1 MIETYILLNRQPK
14 ITTKLFIYINLFL
27 IILIIYVL
35 TNYQYTIYF
44 NSNAQIK
51 YNNNQFLAKIKTS
64 NKNIK
69 TISQNNKIIINN
81 KEYTYKIYNI
91 DEIPIYEDNQEH
103 QIVYLKIYNLE
114 DYYKIDNYS
123 IDIKIEKSRQ
133 KIFDYLKKKEE
144 QWEN

>member
-44 NSNAQIK
+44 NSTAQIK

-91 DEIPIYEDNQEH
+91 DEFPIYEDNQEH

-144 QWEN
+144 Q